1 MAQLRRLL
9 RIIWLVLWHR
19 LDDVFALITWRQM
32 PWAIRLLLLFNPA
45 RLLPRSHQP
54 LPHRI
59 RLVLESL
66 GPVFVK
72 FGQILSTRRDLL
84 PADIAEEL
92 QLLQDRLSPF
102 STDVGALVKSAL
114 GGELD
119 DFFAE
124 FDPAPLASASIAQV
138 HLAKLHNGDEV
149 IVKIVRPDI
158 EVVIRRDL
166 KLLHS
171 LAALAER
178 FFTDTQ
184 RLHPQQIVNDYETTI
199 LNELN
204 LLYEAAN
211 TAKLRRNFAGS
222 ALLYVPKV
230 HWSHCRSNLL
240 VLERVKG
247 TPIGRVEE
255 LKAAGTD
262 MKMLAE
268 RGVEVFFTQ
277 VFKHNFFHADMHP
290 GNIFVDISDP
300 SLPSYIAID
309 CAIIGIL
316 TPAHK
321 DYLAQNLLAFFRK
334 DYRRVATLHVE
345 SGWVAPDTDVDEF
358 EAVIRAVCQPL
369 FRRPLHEISFGRLV
383 VTLFNTARQFQME
396 VQPELVLLQKTLL
409 NIEGL
414 GRQLYPELNLWTT
427 AQPLLERWMLTQTGP
442 AALARNLVEKAPEL
456 LDAMAGWP
464 DLFAYANTR
473 LNQLGRELSAQH
485 NRAALMQQT
494 IDKHTTALRRQ
505 YWLAAALIGVVAWF
519 AYSALGA

>member
-1 MAQLRRLL
+1 MVQLRRLL
-9 RIIWLVLWHR
+9 HIIWLVLWHR
-19 LDDVFALITWRQM
+19 LDEIFALMAWHKI
-32 PWAIRLLLLFNPA
+32 PWAIRLLLLLNPA
-45 RLLPRSHQP
+45 RLLPRPRRP
-54 LPHRI
+54 LPHRL

-92 QLLQDRLSPF
+92 QLLQDRMAPF
-102 STDVGALVKSAL
+102 TTDVSALVKSAL
-114 GGELD
+114 EGELD

-124 FDPAPLASASIAQV
+124 FEPAPLASASIAQV
-138 HLAKLHNGDEV
+138 HLARLYNGDEV
-149 IVKIVRPDI
+149 VVKIVRPNI

-171 LAALAER
+171 LASLAER
-178 FFTDTQ
+178 FFEDAK

-211 TAKLRRNFAGS
+211 TAKLRRNFVGS
-222 ALLYVPKV
+222 SMLYVPKV
-230 HWSHCRSNLL
+230 HWSYCRSNLL
-240 VLERVKG
+240 VLERVRG

-262 MKMLAE
+262 MKVLAE
-268 RGVEVFFTQ
+268 RGVEIFFTQ

-309 CAIIGIL
+309 CAIIGTL
-316 TPAHK
+316 TAVHK
-321 DYLAQNLLAFFRK
+321 NYLAQNLLAFFRK
-334 DYRRVATLHVE
+334 DYRRVATLHLE
-345 SGWVAPDTDVDEF
+345 SGWVAPDTDIDEF
-358 EAVIRAVCQPL
+358 EAVICEVCEPI
-369 FRRPLHEISFGRLV
+369 FKRPLHEISFGRLV

-414 GRQLYPELNLWTT
+414 GRQLYPELNLWIT
-427 AQPLLERWMLTQTGP
+427 AQPLLEKWMLTQTGP
-442 AALARNLVEKAPEL
+442 VALARNLVERAPEL

-464 DLFAYANTR
+464 DLFAHANAR
-473 LNQLGRELSAQH
+473 LNQLDRERGAQD
-485 NRAALMQQT
+485 NRMALMQKT
-494 IDKHTTALRRQ
+494 IGQHAIALRRQ
-505 YWLAAALIGVVAWF
+505 YWLVAALIGVVTWF
-519 AYSALGA
+519 AYNALSV